1 MRIPGIIKDNW
12 DKGDYGLGQIA
23 HFLLQ
28 GSVKKTG
35 KGCSDYFIFE
45 EDTCRWAKV
54 DEGRVKSVVVEAME
68 EALRDVDL
76 WIATQS
82 AQRRL
87 QGGDAKMRVA
97 NLDLKKREVVSL
109 IRMEHRSDHNGFP
122 LQKVWQ
128 LAGPVLVAH
137 ASIEEELVGKS
148 PEAKDAVRSRTW
160 WKVLETTRHLLAHPS
175 ITDTDDLLKIVL
187 VNLRALLYAAR
198 VDITTHRKWKF
209 LDYETTVSFKEPG
222 GTGEK
227 KKIWV
232 DKIITVLL
240 SSLNNCTVSELRN
253 DFDNTTGE
261 HEALLKRCRLI
272 FGHVAFRLKARDDDA
287 WKVAA
292 SEFKVL

>member
-1 MRIPGIIKDNW
+1 MGYKPDLMKVRPSS
-12 DKGDYGLGQIA
+12 A
-23 HFLLQ
+23 FFLAPDH
-28 GSVKKTG
+28 S
-35 KGCSDYFIFE
+35 
-45 EDTCRWAKV
+45 
-54 DEGRVKSVVVEAME
+54 
-68 EALRDVDL
+68 
-76 WIATQS
+76 
-82 AQRRL
+82 
-87 QGGDAKMRVA
+87 
-97 NLDLKKREVVSL
+97 
-109 IRMEHRSDHNGFP
+109 MEHRSDHNGFP

-160 WKVLETTRHLLAHPS
+160 WKVMETTRHLLAHPS
-175 ITDTDDLLKIVL
+175 ITDTDDILKIVL

-261 HEALLKRCRLI
+261 HQALLKRCRLI

>member
-1 MRIPGIIKDNW
+1 MFLHALASDNAMRIPGIIKDNW

-109 IRMEHRSDHNGFP
+109 IRYIRSNRGVTNVMVF
-122 LQKVWQ
+122 
-128 LAGPVLVAH
+128 AGPL
-137 ASIEEELVGKS
+137 LM
-148 PEAKDAVRSRTW
+148 D
-160 WKVLETTRHLLAHPS
+160 ETFEQRLDSNRHLIGIEGGERRGPQ
-175 ITDTDDLLKIVL
+175 D
-187 VNLRALLYAAR
+187 RAEETEGGRIHGAQRTGRGVRQQPCTTMMTNAAR
-198 VDITTHRKWKF
+198 ARIIQKIMGGDEDMAKFIQRLLGYGITGR
-209 LDYETTVSFKEPG
+209 
-222 GTGEK
+222 
-227 KKIWV
+227 
-232 DKIITVLL
+232 
-240 SSLNNCTVSELRN
+240 
-253 DFDNTTGE
+253 
-261 HEALLKRCRLI
+261 RCN
-272 FGHVAFRLKARDDDA
+272 
-287 WKVAA
+287 
-292 SEFKVL
+292 SC

>member
-109 IRMEHRSDHNGFP
+109 IRFAFAFTTNSTDCPAPSGNAGY
-122 LQKVWQ
+122 Q
-128 LAGPVLVAH
+128 LWVDKYKPTNTR
-137 ASIEEELVGKS
+137 ELVGNNTLIATLRMWLS
-148 PEAKDAVRSRTW
+148 NWEG
-160 WKVLETTRHLLAHPS
+160 
-175 ITDTDDLLKIVL
+175 
-187 VNLRALLYAAR
+187 VNLRGQQPQAPPGN
-198 VDITTHRKWKF
+198 RKNPKD
-209 LDYETTVSFKEPG
+209 LS
-222 GTGEK
+222 K
-227 KKIWV
+227 KA
-232 DKIITVLL
+232 VLL
-240 SSLNNCTVSELRN
+240 SGPPGIGKTS
-253 DFDNTTGE
+253 
-261 HEALLKRCRLI
+261 
-272 FGHVAFRLKARDDDA
+272 
-287 WKVAA
+287 AA
-292 SEFKVL
+292 HILAKG

>member
-1 MRIPGIIKDNW
+1 
-12 DKGDYGLGQIA
+12 
-23 HFLLQ
+23 
-28 GSVKKTG
+28 
-35 KGCSDYFIFE
+35 
-45 EDTCRWAKV
+45 
-54 DEGRVKSVVVEAME
+54 
-68 EALRDVDL
+68 
-76 WIATQS
+76 
-82 AQRRL
+82 
-87 QGGDAKMRVA
+87 
-97 NLDLKKREVVSL
+97 
-109 IRMEHRSDHNGFP
+109 MEHRSDHNGFP

-160 WKVLETTRHLLAHPS
+160 WKVMETTRHLLAHPS
-175 ITDTDDLLKIVL
+175 ITDTDDILKIVL

-227 KKIWV
+227 KKKIWV

-261 HEALLKRCRLI
+261 HQALLKRCRLI